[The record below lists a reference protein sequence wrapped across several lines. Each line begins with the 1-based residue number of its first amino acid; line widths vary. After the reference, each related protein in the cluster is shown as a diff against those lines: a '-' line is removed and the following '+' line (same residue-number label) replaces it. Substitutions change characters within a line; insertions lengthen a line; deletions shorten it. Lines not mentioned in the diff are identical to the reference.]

1 LEAHPVSFGFE
12 NGIVDRELC
21 TEEKDSEASVNIKR
35 AVLSLLQVTPAG
47 TTKSSH
53 SKVVSKLSFSNTAI
67 IILLS

>member
-21 TEEKDSEASVNIKR
+21 TEEKDSEASVNVKR

-53 SKVVSKLSFSNTAI
+53 SKVVSNLVISSTVI
-67 IILLS
+67 LMLLS